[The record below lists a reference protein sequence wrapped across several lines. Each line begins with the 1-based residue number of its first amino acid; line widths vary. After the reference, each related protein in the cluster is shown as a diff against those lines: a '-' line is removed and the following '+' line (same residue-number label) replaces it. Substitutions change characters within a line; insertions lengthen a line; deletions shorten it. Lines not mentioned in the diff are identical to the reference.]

1 MRYTERKRVRDG
13 GLEEKSERE
22 KCGLKVRDELVADQL
37 LNCGLE
43 ELRLLYGCSGQ
54 SE

>member
-1 MRYTERKRVRDG
+1 MRDG
-13 GLEEKSERE
+13 GLEEKSERERE

-43 ELRLLYGCSGQ
+43 ELRLLYGCSAV
-54 SE
+54 